1 MSTLHDLHRP
11 DSTGDEVEDSHLLGS
26 YFFEPPI
33 GDEEEVN
40 SIHADDED
48 PVADQGI
55 CAARSYP
62 LPDSL
67 VADAKPPQ
75 LPLTTSLAASPI
87 QSAPRA
93 CDRAPLTPLAVP
105 QPRVGTPQQ
114 TPKALFEMAMKAAQK
129 GYDATDYGSVG
140 LPEELSTAPPSS
152 AGGRISP
159 RRLACH
165 SPSRSV
171 CGSVTGTQ
179 RCGSHSPSPRRQPTS
194 PRTKMNDVLHGPRS
208 LIRYPECHKSPIPS
222 AAACGL
228 RYTTPMMSPRNLA
241 GDNFPRAG
249 LAASNDCVRQLRSC
263 QTYTH
268 TEDVVEELLSDQQ
281 DPRYV
286 ADYAFARERL
296 RVPSYRDAARCATTM
311 RARTKPTTA
320 WR

>member
-1 MSTLHDLHRP
+1 M
-11 DSTGDEVEDSHLLGS
+11 GDEEEDSHLGS

-33 GDEEEVN
+33 GDEEDVDV
-40 SIHADDED
+40 IHADDED
-48 PVADQGI
+48 PVADRGVR
-55 CAARSYP
+55 AARFYP

-67 VADAKPPQ
+67 VADVKPLQ
-75 LPLTTSLAASPI
+75 LPRTTSLAASPI
-87 QSAPRA
+87 QSAARA

-114 TPKALFEMAMKAAQK
+114 SPKVLLEMAMKATQK

-152 AGGRISP
+152 VGARISP
-159 RRLACH
+159 RRLACR

-171 CGSVTGTQ
+171 CGSVTGAE
-179 RCGSHSPSPRRQPTS
+179 RCGSRSPSPRRQPTS
-194 PRTKMNDVLHGPRS
+194 PRTRMNDVLHGPRS

-249 LAASNDCVRQLRSC
+249 LAASNDCVRRLRSC
-263 QTYTH
+263 QTYMH
-268 TEDVVEELLSDQQ
+268 TEDVVEELLTDRP

-286 ADYAFARERL
+286 ADYAFACERL

-311 RARTKPTTA
+311 RARTKPATA

>member
-11 DSTGDEVEDSHLLGS
+11 DSTGDEAEDDHLLGS

-33 GDEEEVN
+33 GDEEEVDA
-40 SIHADDED
+40 IHSDDENAVVD
-48 PVADQGI
+48 GRQFPSLQGI
-55 CAARSYP
+55 RAATSYP
-62 LPDSL
+62 LPASL
-67 VADAKPPQ
+67 DADVKPPQ
-75 LPLTTSLAASPI
+75 LPRTTSMAASPV
-87 QSAPRA
+87 QSAARA
-93 CDRAPLTPLAVP
+93 RDRAPLTPLAVP
-105 QPRVGTPQQ
+105 QPRVGTPQH
-114 TPKALFEMAMKAAQK
+114 TPKALFEMAMK
-129 GYDATDYGSVG
+129 
-140 LPEELSTAPPSS
+140 ELSTAPPSS

-179 RCGSHSPSPRRQPTS
+179 RCGSRSPSPRRQPTS
-194 PRTKMNDVLHGPRS
+194 PRTRMNDLLHGPRS
-208 LIRYPECHKSPIPS
+208 LIRHPECHKSPIPS

-268 TEDVVEELLSDQQ
+268 TEDVVEELLTDQQ